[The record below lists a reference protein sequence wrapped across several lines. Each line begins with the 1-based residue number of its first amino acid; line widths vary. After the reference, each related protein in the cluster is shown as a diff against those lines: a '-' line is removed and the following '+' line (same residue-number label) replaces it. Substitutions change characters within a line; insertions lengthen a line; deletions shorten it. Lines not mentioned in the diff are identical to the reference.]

1 MRAPLTPPQY
11 RNSFILITSLFLIVG
26 ISYGLMLVLN
36 KQFQEVLNVSKF
48 QSGLIQS
55 SYFSAYFVVALPVGI
70 FMNRYGYKAGVLVSL
85 AIFALGTLLFFPA
98 AQMGTFSP
106 FLLALFVMALGLG
119 GIETASNAYSAS
131 LGDKSR
137 SETRLNFSQ
146 SFNGLGQFLGPI
158 IGGVLFF
165 SGSEHVE
172 TAAETSLDASAGA
185 AMPMEAVAQSASGL
199 EVLSY
204 TYLGI
209 TVLVLLLLLLFIK
222 APLPDLRGLEEAE
235 EAEGGKQSMWAHKE
249 FIVGVITQF
258 FYVAAQVGIG
268 AFFINLCVETWPECS
283 SQQGSFLLSVGMFF
297 LLVGRFLG
305 TAIMTRVAP
314 ARLLTLYG
322 MACVVLSLVAV
333 AGIPY
338 VSVGSVI
345 GIFFFISI
353 MFPTIFAMGTKHLG
367 TAKRLG
373 SSYMIMA
380 IVGGAIIPYVMGGLA
395 DTYGTAASYALPL
408 ACFVIVTLYG
418 LCYKHFGV
426 E

>member
-1 MRAPLTPPQY
+1 MNIPLTPPHY
-11 RNSFILITSLFLIVG
+11 RKSFILITSLFLIVG

-55 SYFSAYFVVALPVGI
+55 AYFSAYFVIALPVGI
-70 FMNRYGYKAGVLVSL
+70 FLNRYGYKAGVLVSL
-85 AIFALGTLLFFPA
+85 SIFAVGTLLFFPA
-98 AQMGTFSP
+98 AQMGTFTP

-137 SETRLNFSQ
+137 SETRLNLSQ

-158 IGGVLFF
+158 IGGILFF
-165 SGSEHVE
+165 GGNEGAQGEVAAGSN
-172 TAAETSLDASAGA
+172 
-185 AMPMEAVAQSASGL
+185 SGL
-199 EVLSY
+199 DVLSY

-209 TVLVLLLLLLFIK
+209 TVLVLLLILLFTK
-222 APLPDLRGLEEAE
+222 APLPDLRGIEEAE

-249 FIVGVITQF
+249 FIAGVATQF
-258 FYVAAQVGIG
+258 FYVAAQVGVG
-268 AFFINLCVETWPECS
+268 AFFINLCVETWPGCT
-283 SQQGSFLLSVGMFF
+283 SQQGSFLLSVAMF
-297 LLVGRFLG
+297 LLLTGRFLG

-314 ARLLTLYG
+314 ARLLSLFG
-322 MACVVLSLVAV
+322 MACVLLSLLAIT
-333 AGIPY
+333 GIPY
-338 VSVGSVI
+338 VAVLGVI

-367 TAKRLG
+367 TDKRLG
-373 SSYMIMA
+373 SSCMIMA
-380 IVGGAIIPYVMGGLA
+380 IAGGAIIPYVMGGLA
-395 DTYGTAASYALPL
+395 DSYGTAASYALPM

-418 LCYKHFGV
+418 LCYKRFGV
-426 E
+426 K